1 MSRYRGVTRIFL
13 YNWPTY
19 AGTWAGAV
27 LLLAIAGHLPSWA
40 SDVVLLG
47 AATALVWSIVSLLV
61 SYYVY
66 DASRLVRAEW
76 LPGALGIGA
85 RTWAMVH
92 AGLDEEL
99 ELDAVMPGQRVAR
112 LDIFDPR
119 VMTAPSI
126 ERARALTPRSSAAI
140 RCTPDKLELP
150 DRSCDVVVIAFSAH
164 EIRDRLARE
173 SFFREVHRV
182 LRPGGRAL
190 LVEHLRDAANFLAFG
205 PGFLHFASRSE
216 WLRVAALASLGVSSE
231 LRITPFVMALTLARA
246 A

>member
-1 MSRYRGVTRIFL
+1 MSRKGVTRIFL

-19 AGTWAGAV
+19 AVTWSGAA
-27 LLLAIAGHLPSWA
+27 LLLAVAGHVPPWSR
-40 SDVVLLG
+40 DFVLLG
-47 AATALVWSIVSLLV
+47 AAIALVWSMASLLV

-76 LPGALGIGA
+76 LPGVLGVA
-85 RTWAMVH
+85 PRTWAMIH
-92 AGLDEEL
+92 AGLDQEL
-99 ELDAVMPGQRVAR
+99 ELDTVMPGQRVAR

-126 ERARALTPRSSAAI
+126 ERARALTPSSSVAI
-140 RCTPDKLELP
+140 RCTPDRLALP
-150 DRSCDVVVIAFSAH
+150 DCSCDAVVIAFSAH

-173 SFFREVHRV
+173 SFFREIHRV
-182 LRPGGRAL
+182 LRPGGSAL

-205 PGFLHFASRSE
+205 PGFLHFVSRGE
-216 WLRVAALASLGVSSE
+216 WLRLAALANLGVSSE
-231 LRITPFVMALTLARA
+231 LRITPFVMALTLGRA